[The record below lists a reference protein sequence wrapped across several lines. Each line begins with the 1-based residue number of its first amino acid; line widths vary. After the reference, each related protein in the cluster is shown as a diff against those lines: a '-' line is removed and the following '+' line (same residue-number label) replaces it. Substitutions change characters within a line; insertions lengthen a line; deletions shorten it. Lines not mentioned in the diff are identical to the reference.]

1 MTKEI
6 QIKQYMEKLKISKE
20 EAEELWLADN
30 DEIEN
35 EEQEALDAKAKKV
48 KVDRGAAPAER
59 APRKPREI
67 KVSDAKKEIFE
78 AILSTLSIS
87 YNVEVVKKNKVL
99 EVEID
104 GKSIKIDI
112 IEHRKPKNS

>member
-1 MTKEI
+1 MDKDK
-6 QIKQYMEKLKISKE
+6 QIKQYMEKLQLSRE

-30 DEIEN
+30 GFAEN
-35 EEQEALDAKAKKV
+35 EEQTALDKKAKQV
-48 KVDRGAAPAER
+48 KVDRGADAKER
-59 APRKPREI
+59 NRKPREI

-78 AILSTLSIS
+78 AILSALNE
-87 YNVEVVKKNKVL
+87 YNVAVVKENKVL

>member
-1 MTKEI
+1 MTKEL

-48 KVDRGAAPAER
+48 KIDKGTAPAER
-59 APRKPREI
+59 VPHKPREI

-78 AILSTLSIS
+78 AILSALNE
-87 YNVEVVKKNKVL
+87 YNVAVVKENKVL
-99 EVEID
+99 EIKID